1 MIHFVWLVAHRD
13 SLCRT
18 NALVWFS
25 HNIPDVFWSRQ
36 LYGEGT
42 IQRIWVA
49 FTRIKS
55 KPTYCLVSTE
65 MSGPWR
71 LDLHSPL
78 LMETDGST
86 TTMETRLTK
95 TARTTA
101 NNYAKKSIDVFMS
114 KQHYTCIQERF
125 RYTSS
130 LFSTR
135 LQRKTYQC
143 GTL

>member
-1 MIHFVWLVAHRD
+1 MFLPKSSEKVCWR
-13 SLCRT
+13 
-18 NALVWFS
+18 
-25 HNIPDVFWSRQ
+25 SRQ
-36 LYGEGT
+36 LFGDGT

-86 TTMETRLTK
+86 TTMETRLKK

-130 LFSTR
+130 SFSTR
-135 LQRKTYQC
+135 LQRKTY
-143 GTL
+143 